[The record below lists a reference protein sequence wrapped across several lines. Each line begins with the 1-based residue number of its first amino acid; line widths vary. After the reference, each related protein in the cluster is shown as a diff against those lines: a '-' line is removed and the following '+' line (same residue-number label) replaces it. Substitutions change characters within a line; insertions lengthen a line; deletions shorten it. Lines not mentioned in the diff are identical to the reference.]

1 MKNAV
6 RADGTEVRSAKNKGK
21 CSAVIA
27 FVLPFLIAGII
38 LCSGEVSARVRIVP
52 GLIDSRMAEN
62 EAGTETGDSLETW
75 LYPAADPKT
84 GEPLP
89 EDDPVPPEDLR
100 KVPAIRN
107 IQPKALTAALI
118 TWSGVP
124 DAKAYLVYCRA
135 GAGPYEFLK
144 RTVNCRTLHT
154 HMERGKVYHYR
165 VQAVYASPFGEDT
178 GLFSEAVKYE
188 TLSIAKPQTSSI
200 STAEEI
206 YVTWNAVRGATG
218 YKVFRSTSKGYRL
231 IKTTAETEALL
242 SKLKGGTIYGI
253 RVLPFQKNAGKI
265 YYGTASEFSAQTK
278 KQPKKWLFVGDSYCT
293 VGGAPYLPEL
303 IVQELGISSYLTSC
317 KGGYGVARTGKTFL
331 SLIKA
336 LPEDETVTH
345 VLLVGGIS
353 NDRKH
358 SKREI
363 QDAIRLLAETIR
375 SRFPKAVLFYTIG
388 NWHGNAFGTEFRKN
402 AVTYQNRVWKR
413 LPWYREACAQQDIL
427 FLNGPEYALR
437 GSGNDAYFRKDMHH
451 PNEKGRRKLARAIA
465 AAVRRRISDY
475 A

>member
-1 MKNAV
+1 MRVKKPAV
-6 RADGTEVRSAKNKGK
+6 FLRLLPLLAAGLLFCAAEASAG
-21 CSAVIA
+21 
-27 FVLPFLIAGII
+27 
-38 LCSGEVSARVRIVP
+38 VRIVP
-52 GLIDSRMAEN
+52 GLIDSRMADTDDGNAAES
-62 EAGTETGDSLETW
+62 EDSPDTW
-75 LYPAADPKT
+75 IYPAADPET

-89 EDDPVPPEDLR
+89 EDKPVSSEDLR
-100 KVPAIRN
+100 PVPVIRS

-118 TWSGVP
+118 TWSRVP
-124 DAKAYLVYCRA
+124 EAKAYLVYSRA
-135 GAGPYEFLK
+135 GTGPYELLK
-144 RTVNCRTLHT
+144 RTVNCLALHMN
-154 HMERGKVYHYR
+154 MERGKVYHYR

-178 GLFSEAVKYE
+178 GLFSEAAKYV
-188 TLSIAKPQTSSI
+188 TLSAVQPKVSSESSVESI
-200 STAEEI
+200 RI
-206 YVTWNAVRGATG
+206 TWNDVRGAAG
-218 YKVFRSTSKGYRL
+218 YKVFRNTSKGYKL
-231 IKTTAETEALL
+231 VKTTAENEAVL
-242 SKLKGGTIYGI
+242 SNLEDGTVYGI
-253 RVLPFQKNAGKI
+253 RVLPFQQAEGNTF
-265 YYGTASEFSAQTK
+265 YGAEAVISAKTK
-278 KQPKKWLFVGDSYCT
+278 KRPKKWLFVGDSYCT
-293 VGGAPYLPEL
+293 VGGSPFLPDL
-303 IVQELGISSYLTSC
+303 IVKELGIQSHLAHC

-331 SLIKA
+331 SLVKDI
-336 LPEDETVTH
+336 PPDETVTH

-388 NWHGNAFGTEFRKN
+388 NWHGNAFGTELRKN

-437 GSGNDAYFRKDMHH
+437 GSGNDAYFRMDMHH